1 MKRCE
6 YCGAHIDKNVAKCP
20 YCDHFNYEGA
30 EKEYM
35 DKMDDITEDL
45 EGLKEEIKSSE
56 HINKELKKEQKKIS
70 KLVVIILVSI
80 GMFIG
85 SCVLCGVIGN
95 FTMES
100 LDQKEQD
107 EAMKLRE
114 IHYPVLNKLIKEKD
128 YEELS
133 KYFHEQYELNDEFYK
148 CLYDWK
154 YSGILY
160 MASCYYNQYPE
171 MTLPTEKEELIEYL
185 DEYDY
190 EYRNYMESYFEM
202 YEYVVMTDGKF
213 EEHQEFVDTVRKVAE
228 EKIESFGLT
237 ATEKENLENYATHT
251 SYEVSFYDLSKMII
265 ERKVKEANEM

>member
-45 EGLKEEIKSSE
+45 EGLKDEIKSSE

-70 KLVVIILVSI
+70 KLVIIILVSI
-80 GMFIG
+80 VMFIG
-85 SCVLCGVIGN
+85 SCVLCSVIGN

-107 EAMKLRE
+107 EAMELRE
-114 IHYPVLNKLIKEKD
+114 THYPVLNKLIKEKD
-128 YEELS
+128 YEGLS
-133 KYFHEQYELNDEFYK
+133 KYFNEQYKLNENFYK

-154 YSGILY
+154 YTDILY
-160 MASCYYNQYPE
+160 LASYYYNQFPE
-171 MTLPTEKEELIEYL
+171 MVLPTEKEELLEYL
-185 DEYDY
+185 DEYGYD
-190 EYRNYMESYFEM
+190 YRNYMESYFLM
-202 YEYVVMTDGKF
+202 YEYVVATDGKF
-213 EEHQEFVDTVRKVAE
+213 EEHQEFIDEVKKITN

-237 ATEKENLENYATHT
+237 AKEKENLNNYATRV
-251 SYEVSFYDLSKMII
+251 SYDVSFYDLSKMIV